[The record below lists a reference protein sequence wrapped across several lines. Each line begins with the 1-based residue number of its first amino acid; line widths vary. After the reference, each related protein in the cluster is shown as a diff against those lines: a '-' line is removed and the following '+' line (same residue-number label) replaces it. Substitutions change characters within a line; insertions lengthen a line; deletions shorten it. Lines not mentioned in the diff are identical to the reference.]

1 MLVFLVTHAE
11 QKRVLPFSEVPDEGM
26 NFLSCVLFVQPM
38 ITDGIFFILKAQQ

>member
-11 QKRVLPFSEVPDEGM
+11 QKRALPFSEVQDEGM
-26 NFLSCVLFVQPM
+26 NFLSVCSICAAM